1 MWNDPKLHALSPIFG
16 LMVKVFGQ
24 PGPFH
29 APANTRT
36 DEIVKSVDDALKPLW
51 AGTTSAKDAAR
62 AAADAANAILAQ
74 PM

>member
-1 MWNDPKLHALSPIFG
+1 
-16 LMVKVFGQ
+16 MVKVFGQ

-36 DEIVKSVDDALKPLW
+36 DEIVKAVDAALKPLW
-51 AGTTSAKDAAR
+51 DGQTSVPAAAR
-62 AAADAANAILAQ
+62 AAADATNQILAQ